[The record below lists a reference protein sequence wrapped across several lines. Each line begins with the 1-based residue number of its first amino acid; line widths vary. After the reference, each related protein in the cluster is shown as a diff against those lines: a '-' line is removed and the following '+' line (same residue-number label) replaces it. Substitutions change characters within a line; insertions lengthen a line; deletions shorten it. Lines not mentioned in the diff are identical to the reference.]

1 MKHPLFHPLLPPQIY
16 NLDLDPHS
24 HRERHVPDTLILGR
38 IMTRICT
45 KKTKSREN
53 EKPAHHRT
61 Y

>member
-45 KKTKSREN
+45 KK
-53 EKPAHHRT
+53 A
-61 Y
+61 